1 MTRPNESPLGTGLQI
16 ILDGDGCW
24 PDLKG
29 RPYGEGVIT
38 SITALPNA
46 TSGGAPSVTF
56 RVETNDGKTIILAE
70 TTMRLF
76 LTAARAFRAKFVEQF
91 PDLP

>member
-1 MTRPNESPLGTGLQI
+1 MTRPNESPLGTGISI

-24 PDLKG
+24 PDLKT
-29 RPYGEGVIT
+29 RPWSKGAIM
-38 SITALPNA
+38 SIAALPNG
-46 TSGGAPSVTF
+46 TSGGSPSVTI

-76 LTAARAFRAKFVEQF
+76 LGAARAFRAKFIQEF